1 MPGVA
6 DAIRKTQLVQ
16 EQRSRKQEM
25 EELIKMVG
33 EGRLHEAD
41 ERQLET
47 LKLALD
53 LNTSLNRS
61 NPAPQI
67 DSEAIANAVAKALE
81 QVVKEIPTRVVDSSG
96 EVSSQDSSRPSMKHI
111 NLANLTQSDEKVEIV
126 DHGGLVQE
134 GPETKDSADK
144 LAKLKKLRDGQG

>member
-1 MPGVA
+1 MPGVS
-6 DAIRKTQLVQ
+6 DTIRKTQLKQ

-25 EELIKMVG
+25 EELIRMVD

-41 ERQLET
+41 ERQLAT

-53 LNTSLNRS
+53 LNEALNRTK
-61 NPAPQI
+61 PAPQI
-67 DSEAIANAVAKALE
+67 NSEEIASVIAQAVQQA
-81 QVVKEIPTRVVDSSG
+81 VKEIPMRPISSSD
-96 EVSSQDSSRPSMKHI
+96 VTSTQDSSRPSMKHT
-111 NLANLTQSDEKVEIV
+111 NLANLTQTDEKVEII

-134 GPETKDSADK
+134 GPETKSSADK